1 MKEVLDNAVDM
12 VLVRKNGL
20 QPVEYGITIR
30 VYMKDANMERSIA
43 EREFV
48 TYVFPADKIPEF
60 VKEAFKLN
68 QVKGRNIATG
78 LVNVA
83 Q

>member
-1 MKEVLDNAVDM
+1 M
-12 VLVRKNGL
+12 
-20 QPVEYGITIR
+20 EYGISVR
-30 VYMKDANMERSIA
+30 VYMKDANEGKSIA

-60 VKEAFKLN
+60 VEEAFQLD
-68 QVKGRNIATG
+68 QVEGRNIATG
-78 LVNVA
+78 LVYVA